1 MVFTP
6 RPATELTVAQT
17 FNALTD
23 QLLLVRSGQVF
34 KLAELPVGPQGDDGA
49 DGADGSPG
57 PSVELRTSGGF
68 LQYQVAGSD
77 NWINLVA
84 LSDIS
89 GSSISAAPGVPDDQ
103 EGREGDLYI
112 DTNDGELYFRGP
124 TNWFTIGN
132 ITGPQGATG
141 PQGEQG
147 PSGSGGG
154 VVLYPYENTP
164 YNYSTEGPLTG
175 LYFSTNGSVTIDN
188 LSDTDSF
195 DFSVFLNGG
204 FLVFN
209 YDVANYPDNA
219 IQIYQG
225 GSLIQENNPFVPGS
239 GVDLSFSGFGLVRFE
254 KVNGGILVV
263 YLSNGVDSMNFF

>member
-34 KLAELPVGPQGDDGA
+34 KLAQLPVGPQGDAGA

-132 ITGPQGATG
+132 ITGPQGEQGIQG
-141 PQGEQG
+141 PQGNPG
-147 PSGSGGG
+147 SSGGG
-154 VVLYPYENTP
+154 
-164 YNYSTEGPLTG
+164 GG
-175 LYFSTNGSVTIDN
+175 I
-188 LSDTDSF
+188 TDVQP
-195 DFSVFLNGG
+195 DFSAGNVTGSFASLSTVEL
-204 FLVFN
+204 FFN
-209 YDVANYPDNA
+209 NSIA
-219 IQIYQG
+219 IQAVEGENSSLTFAPGDG
-225 GSLIQENNPFVPGS
+225 GSYEVYVGSNTYFIDGTIPESLVIDCPLNSGLLVTAFKIEN
-239 GVDLSFSGFGLVRFE
+239 
-254 KVNGGILVV
+254 
-263 YLSNGVDSMNFF
+263 SNGVSVNIVGIPASIDVVS